1 MSETKKN
8 PMGMAVGT
16 FVIGLLIGLVVMYGA
31 APSLGLAPSTSTM
44 VTTTAQMQGLSG
56 TITLGDLVSLTGA
69 LSSYGQR
76 EKVAVDM
83 AVTDINGWLAGSG
96 STVQFAVRHEDT
108 ATDPATA
115 LQKLQSLAAQGIQ
128 VYIGPQSSGEARNIL
143 SYANTNHLV
152 LISQSSTAENL
163 GIPDDFLFRM
173 IPTDFAQGK
182 AIARMVYS
190 YGIQYMILVNRHD
203 PWGDGLSTALA
214 GRYKDLGGT
223 VLDTVSYTPATT
235 GTQDFAPQL
244 TQMKTDYDAAV
255 TKYGAGKVGVVAIEF
270 EELAVMLQ
278 QATSYKS
285 LLNAVWFGCDG
296 TAVSDAITGAG
307 SGAVAAQV
315 KSLSTIYAPTHSD
328 KYSAFTSAFVA
339 KYGGQPDAYAYSAYD
354 ATWVAALSILA
365 VGKNDGAAVQKV
377 LISTANN
384 YYGVAGYPDLNA
396 NGDRAISDYD
406 IWEVGGTSGTPQW
419 IDVGTWSAS
428 SDGVSY
434 TQTP

>member
-1 MSETKKN
+1 MSETKKK

-44 VTTTAQMQGLSG
+44 VTTTAQMQGMSG
-56 TITLGDLVSLTGA
+56 TITLGDLVSLTGSLA
-69 LSSYGQR
+69 SYGQR
-76 EKVAVDM
+76 EKVAIDM
-83 AVTDINGWLAGSG
+83 AVTDINGWLSASG
-96 STVQFAVRHEDT
+96 SSVQFAVHHEDT

-182 AIARMVYS
+182 ALARLIYQSGVQDLV
-190 YGIQYMILVNRHD
+190 IVNRHD
-203 PWGDGLSTALA
+203 AWGDGLSGALA
-214 GRYKDLGGT
+214 ARFTALGGT
-223 VLDTVSYTPATT
+223 VIDTVSYTPAT
-235 GTQDFAPQL
+235 GTQDFSPQL
-244 TQMKTDYDAAV
+244 TQMKSDYDSAV
-255 TKYGAGKVGVVAIEF
+255 TKYGASKVGVAAISF

-278 QATSYKS
+278 QASSYKT

-296 TAVSDAITGAG
+296 TAVSDVITSAG
-307 SGAVAAQV
+307 SGSIAAQV
-315 KSLSTIYAPTHSD
+315 KSLSTIYAPTRSD
-328 KYSAFTSAFVA
+328 KYTAFTTAFVA
-339 KYGGQPDAYAYSAYD
+339 KYGGQPDAYAYAAYD
-354 ATWVAALSILA
+354 ATWVGALSILA

-384 YYGVAGYPDLNA
+384 YYGVSGYPDLNA

-406 IWEVGGTSGTPQW
+406 IWEVTNTNGTATW
-419 IDVGTWSAS
+419 VNVGTWSAS
-428 SDGVSY
+428 SDAVAY